1 MSEFLRALVLVLA
14 WTQTARAHS
23 PIVGVGGFYGGLLHP
38 LLVPAHALSLLALG
52 LFIGRQESRRG
63 PTIIFAAALIAGL
76 GAVALAVGPT
86 PAGEILLANTAIVA
100 ALVALAFV
108 PPRPVVWLAAAVTGA
123 ALGLDSP
130 PEEISIGLA
139 TIVLLGTG
147 LGACMALALVVG
159 LTSYLRR
166 DWQRLAVRII
176 GSWIAASAML
186 VLAVRLTR

>member
-1 MSEFLRALVLVLA
+1 MSGFLRALVLVLA

-86 PAGEILLANTAIVA
+86 PAGEILLADTAVVG

-108 PPRPVVWLAAAVTGA
+108 PPRPVGWLAAAVTGA

-130 PEEISIGLA
+130 PEEISIELA
-139 TIVLLGTG
+139 TIVLIGTG
-147 LGACMALALVVG
+147 LGACMALALVIG

>member
-1 MSEFLRALVLVLA
+1 LTLPLA
-14 WTQTARAHS
+14 FCAGRSLATSIQRPPEPRNGNRHRDEHQ
-23 PIVGVGGFYGGLLHP
+23 GGKL
-38 LLVPAHALSLLALG
+38 
-52 LFIGRQESRRG
+52 
-63 PTIIFAAALIAGL
+63 AGL

-86 PAGEILLANTAIVA
+86 PAGEILLANTAVVA

-130 PEEISIGLA
+130 PEEISIELA
-139 TIVLLGTG
+139 TIVLIGTG
-147 LGACMALALVVG
+147 LGACIALALVIG

>member
-1 MSEFLRALVLVLA
+1 MSGFLRALVLVLA

-86 PAGEILLANTAIVA
+86 PAGEILLANTAVVA

-130 PEEISIGLA
+130 PEEISIELA
-139 TIVLLGTG
+139 TIVLIGTG
-147 LGACMALALVVG
+147 LGACIALALVIG

-176 GSWIAASAML
+176 GSWIAASAMV